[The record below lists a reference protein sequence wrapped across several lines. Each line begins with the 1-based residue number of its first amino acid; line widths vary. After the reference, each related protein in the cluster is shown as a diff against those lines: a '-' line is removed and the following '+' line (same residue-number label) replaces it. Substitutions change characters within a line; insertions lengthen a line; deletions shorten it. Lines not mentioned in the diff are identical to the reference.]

1 MNRKKMLIASALALG
16 MSAVP
21 ASAFAQDAATQGQ
34 DQKQEQTNGKDQQAQ
49 SGEQK
54 AGQDIPLKD
63 VQGVVAGF
71 GGVYSFKTDA
81 KSNDPLKDFAEQFK
95 SEKSVEAPLDSTG
108 EGLNNRSV
116 HVYFNWMNKE
126 YQDRINGIKHYQT
139 ELEAARSELPT
150 NPFNG
155 QKATS
160 KEEGLQDVDKMLE
173 QAKKEYGALD
183 KAYKEDAKTVPQ
195 GMKELYVKFVKEKAD
210 QARKNIALTAHE
222 DSPGYANTQK
232 GLDDMI
238 AQKDFSIDKN
248 EMKDAVAKAT
258 DSPEK
263 RAELKVDNDT
273 RAFVFAPEKVEQKV
287 ENKSTDKQNDSTA
300 SSDQKEKK
308 NQKETDV
315 TKDDKSENTQSKDD
329 KSNESTD
336 AKTTDD
342 SQKDTLSTDK

>member
-273 RAFVFAPEKVEQKV
+273 RAFVFAPEKVEKSTKPAEKKPESKVDDSTANSDQKDSDV
-287 ENKSTDKQNDSTA
+287 KNSKESEGGQSQDNKST
-300 SSDQKEKK
+300 
-308 NQKETDV
+308 
-315 TKDDKSENTQSKDD
+315 ENTNDDAAKDSSQSKD
-329 KSNESTD
+329 S
-336 AKTTDD
+336 
-342 SQKDTLSTDK
+342 LSTDK